1 MQCTLSAVIKCVWG
15 KCAHK
20 SVCVCVCK
28 VWCIEKCVAGV
39 CVGVNVCICVFVCVW
54 GWMYVFAYSYVSV
67 CVCLEDFPYL
77 THFGL
82 KELRRKQIDA
92 LNTEWLDIQASCK
105 IATLSK
111 ILKLTIRAIR
121 YGRPDGPTMIVE
133 KLCFA

>member
-20 SVCVCVCK
+20 SVCVCVCVQGLVHRK
-28 VWCIEKCVAGV
+28 VCCRSMCGGECVYLRIRM
-39 CVGVNVCICVFVCVW
+39 CVRMNVCICVFVC
-54 GWMYVFAYSYVSV
+54 M
-67 CVCLEDFPYL
+67 CLEDFPHL

-121 YGRPDGPTMIVE
+121 YGRPDGQTMIV
-133 KLCFA
+133 KMLCFA